1 MMKCFRG
8 ALIKPTTH
16 TFLSD
21 WSFWLIDKGPLRCGL
36 HGKSKYLIDFFLPR
50 PTNTIAKC
58 TLQIWSSS
66 MAQKPVSWYSD
77 TVPLLLFFFSCQII
91 HRTELESKLSTPHE
105 IQRWTDFALLF
116 RIVSRSQSFTIP
128 STLNVEWK
136 AWKLRGIF
144 RFSGNR
150 CNTFLFCGEGEV
162 KSSQPFW
169 CFVLAQCA
177 PATFNVKPDCF
188 KTNWFSYIDFSD
200 DERWRLGFLVCIMYK
215 EGNITTL

>member
-77 TVPLLLFFFSCQII
+77 TVPLLLFFF
-91 HRTELESKLSTPHE
+91 LSNNSPN
-105 IQRWTDFALLF
+105 RA
-116 RIVSRSQSFTIP
+116 R
-128 STLNVEWK
+128 VEAFNTARDPTMNW
-136 AWKLRGIF
+136 F
-144 RFSGNR
+144 RFVVSYCEQISELHHPLHFKCWMKGMKTARN
-150 CNTFLFCGEGEV
+150 F
-162 KSSQPFW
+162 PF
-169 CFVLAQCA
+169 F
-177 PATFNVKPDCF
+177 
-188 KTNWFSYIDFSD
+188 
-200 DERWRLGFLVCIMYK
+200 R
-215 EGNITTL
+215 